1 MAENNLLLRG
11 KGRPFEAL
19 IEFAIKSSGWVVIA
33 SIVLIFIFVGKEAIP
48 LLTSSEVHEE
58 VTIGS
63 MVLPREGETLEERH
77 PWQPVSNVPSAC
89 PSCQSSS
96 VVTTAKSPDAESYW
110 RCCSCGEVWNASRR
124 RSPRTGVR
132 SWT

>member
-1 MAENNLLLRG
+1 MRLAENNLLLRG
-11 KGRPFEAL
+11 TRRPFEAL

-63 MVLPREGETLEERH
+63 MVMPREGETLEERH
-77 PWQPVSNVPSAC
+77 PWQPVSNVPKYGLLPLLLGTLKVTLVALFIAIPIALGAAIFTSEFSPR
-89 PSCQSSS
+89 PSGSSS
-96 VVTTAKSPDAESYW
+96 S
-110 RCCSCGEVWNASRR
+110 
-124 RSPRTGVR
+124 
-132 SWT
+132 